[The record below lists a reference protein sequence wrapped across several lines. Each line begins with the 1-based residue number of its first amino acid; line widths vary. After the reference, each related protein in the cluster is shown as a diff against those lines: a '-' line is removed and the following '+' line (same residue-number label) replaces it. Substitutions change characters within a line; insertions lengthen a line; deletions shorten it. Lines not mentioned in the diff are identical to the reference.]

1 MSNFD
6 LRKFLA
12 ESKLHE
18 ENLADTRMEAEGDAR
33 IFHKDLVT
41 KYGFDAVADALEA
54 AYDNAE
60 EGGMGYEN
68 IADTLKMDN
77 SILIDMIED
86 TLIEEA
92 MDKPSN
98 KQKLIDAGYS
108 ESDAEDFADEFEQ
121 GGVKIPQKVKDI
133 LSEKSSS
140 KMKMSELKKKIRQ
153 EILSELT
160 LSEDNEIDLNI
171 SDPDKEYDFLDEAT
185 KDGDGK
191 VPSKD
196 ADTDIEDIK
205 DKEEVDIKV
214 EKKPKA
220 GPSGDF
226 LDQLEDLKNE
236 ADDMGDN
243 KLERQ
248 IDNTITYFTR
258 QHIAKDTNESI
269 ELEEAD
275 NELEENLTKDQIQKK
290 YNEMFGKNPQTKFA
304 DVAKALNTTE
314 QEIAAALFFT
324 PMFEADELKEA
335 DKDYYDAAE
344 RDDAAHIAA
353 LEKDMEDDKRSAMKE
368 SLEILKMKKLAGLLT
383 EGEYAKALLKEY
395 EEPAFDNASGLPPDF
410 AQAQYDYE
418 MEKSRDPFRENE
430 TNEVKE
436 NQVNNKYVVKDEKLS
451 DEDYGFYY
459 IDQQKAFDYLKQFNN
474 SEVSAK
480 QFIKDDEGWGEFEQY
495 LDNIE
500 QMSDKKLEDAM
511 RQEMSYY
518 FFSKPDEI

>member
-12 ESKLHE
+12 EGKLHE
-18 ENLADTRMEAEGDAR
+18 E
-33 IFHKDLVT
+33 
-41 KYGFDAVADALEA
+41 A
-54 AYDNAE
+54 A
-60 EGGMGYEN
+60 
-68 IADTLKMDN
+68 
-77 SILIDMIED
+77 
-86 TLIEEA
+86 LIEEA

-140 KMKMSELKKKIRQ
+140 KMKMSELKKKIRE
-153 EILSELT
+153 EILSEIN
-160 LSEDNEIDLNI
+160 SADGGFY
-171 SDPDKEYDFLDEAT
+171 DPTIDEAT

-196 ADTDIEDIK
+196 EDTDIEDIK
-205 DKEEVDIKV
+205 DKKEVDINV
-214 EKKPKA
+214 EEKPKAA

-226 LDQLEDLKNE
+226 LDQLEDLKDE
-236 ADDMGDN
+236 ADAMGDN

-248 IDNTITYFTR
+248 VDNTITYFTR

-269 ELEEAD
+269 ELEEDLNEAITAD
-275 NELEENLTKDQIQKK
+275 TIQKK

-314 QEIAAALFFT
+314 QEIAAALFFA

-335 DKDYYDAAE
+335 DKDYYGAAE

-353 LEKDMEDDKRSAMKE
+353 LEKDMEDDKRSAMNE

-383 EGEYAKALLKEY
+383 EGEYTKALLRE
-395 EEPAFDNASGLPPDF
+395 GDF
-410 AQAQYDYE
+410 
-418 MEKSRDPFRENE
+418 
-430 TNEVKE
+430 TT
-436 NQVNNKYVVKDEKLS
+436 
-451 DEDYGFYY
+451 
-459 IDQQKAFDYLKQFNN
+459 FNN
-474 SEVSAK
+474 VMAILNQLLEMG
-480 QFIKDDEGWGEFEQY
+480 DEGKRVLAILERIPEWNE
-495 LDNIE
+495 LVRDNQDID
-500 QMSDKKLEDAM
+500 M
-511 RQEMSYY
+511 
-518 FFSKPDEI
+518 